1 LPNHPRGVIGD
12 LFADKLFGPPAAFAS
27 ESDEIRLGFPELT
40 PSQHHEGA
48 AMQAGRILAGIQR
61 IEQEFLVARHSA
73 SLFPPQIIS
82 LVESLPGSVNRIL
95 NARHVSSF
103 SGEDMNRPVRVKN
116 AIHVVRYLDVGHILA
131 TGEAAD
137 LLESDPL

>member
-1 LPNHPRGVIGD
+1 MNRLACRASLI
-12 LFADKLFGPPAAFAS
+12 ADKLFGPPAPFAS
-27 ESDEIRLGFPELT
+27 ESDEIRLGFPGLV
-40 PSQHHEGA
+40 PGYHHERA
-48 AMQAGRILAGIQR
+48 AVEARRVLAGVQR

-103 SGEDMNRPVRVKN
+103 SGEDVNRPVRVKHS
-116 AIHVVRYLDVGHILA
+116 IDPIRYLDIGHILA